1 MNPNDV
7 AFILIT
13 YLLFTFKVGPYIME
27 KRQPF
32 QIKTFIVIYNVFK
45 IINSVILGSRFLSY
59 VIDNGLFPRTCKY
72 NNNTVY
78 TIAVL
83 YWKYMAAS
91 ILDLFDTV
99 FLVICKKYSLVTFHQ
114 AFYNVLL
121 LITAWSCLKYDPTDQ
136 WMCTNMMSCFIH
148 TVIYVYNALTT
159 MEPTYAKYL
168 WWKKYLMIVLMIQFV
183 LVATQVVIQAST
195 SQCQIHAGTYWV
207 GLLNLSL
214 YICLLIDFHHKT
226 YGAGEVNFTNNK
238 YYE

>member
-45 IINSVILGSRFLSY
+45 IINSVILGSR
-59 VIDNGLFPRTCKY
+59 
-72 NNNTVY
+72 